1 METKKIQFEHNKL
14 LGFFVS
20 QGLSKQDVADILGI
34 TKQSLNNKLAN
45 RTYFTP
51 LEIDTLQKRF
61 VLSDR
66 QVRLFFYK
74 KVAKAKQ

>member
-14 LGFFVS
+14 RGFFVS
-20 QGLSKQDVADILGI
+20 QGLKTKDIAIILGI
-34 TKQSLNNKLAN
+34 TKQSLNNKLSN

-66 QVRLFFYK
+66 QVRLFFYT
-74 KVAKAKQ
+74 KVAK